1 VSHPLFA
8 RLYDRVSPAMEREV
22 GALRDELLGGL
33 TGRVVDVG
41 AGNGA
46 GLAHYPATVSEV
58 VAVEPERYLRER
70 AREAARSAPV
80 PVTVVDG
87 LAAAL
92 PLEDASVDAAV
103 CSQVL
108 CTVPSQAM
116 ALAELRRVLRPGGQL
131 RFLEHVRAPSRRAR
145 TQDLLVR
152 TSIWPRLCGGCH
164 PNRDTAAAV
173 EASGFRIQSARS
185 LNVGPAWLVSNPHLL
200 GRAYTP

>member
-8 RLYDRVSPAMEREV
+8 RLYDRVSPAMEQEV
-22 GALRDELLGGL
+22 GAHRDELLGEL

-46 GLAHYPATVSEV
+46 SLSHYPTTVSEV
-58 VAVEPERYLRER
+58 VAVEPEPYLRER
-70 AREAARSAPV
+70 ALRAAHSAPV

-103 CSQVL
+103 CSLVL

-131 RFLEHVRAPSRRAR
+131 RFLEHVRAASRLARA
-145 TQDLLVR
+145 QDLLVR
-152 TSIWPRLCGGCH
+152 TGIWPRLCGGCH
-164 PNRDTAAAV
+164 CNRDTAAAI
-173 EASGFRIQSARS
+173 EASGFRIEGARS
-185 LNVGPAWLVSNPHLL
+185 LNVGPAWLVTNPHLL
-200 GRAYTP
+200 GRAYAA